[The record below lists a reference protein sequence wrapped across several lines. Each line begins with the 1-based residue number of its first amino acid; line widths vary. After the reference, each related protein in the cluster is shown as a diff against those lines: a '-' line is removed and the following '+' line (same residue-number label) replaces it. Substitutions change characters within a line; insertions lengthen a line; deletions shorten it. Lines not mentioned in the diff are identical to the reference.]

1 MILVHFT
8 MLLVYLIFYLV
19 LMSIGGKL
27 ALYTLNAFLMVILVR
42 LMVFQIFVLFS
53 SFWNLDHEKLDVKWI
68 SALFYIWFRI
78 AVYISEFRD
87 LFRCTILTDFHWLL
101 TLLTLDFNQ
110 NSQSISKYRKFS
122 QTSTFS
128 VYNFD
133 RFSSTLRN
141 FFRLRP
147 ISWRFD
153 IFDNFQSEFSGY
165 LQIP

>member
-68 SALFYIWFRI
+68 SALFIFDS
-78 AVYISEFRD
+78 VLPSTFPNSETF
-87 LFRCTILTDFHWLL
+87 FGAQFWQIFTDFWLSWRL
-101 TLLTLDFNQ
+101 T
-110 NSQSISKYRKFS
+110 SQSISKYCKFS